1 MEMYNVKRKIV
12 ALFMIMLMA
21 LTVTTVAVTAKPTN
35 VTSTQGPAA
44 PIPPRVS
51 AAQGSSANAKAPAL
65 AGWTEAGASA
75 LCWDNNGNF
84 FFFTRGTDGA
94 LWYDVWNSG
103 TWSAWQSLGGVLT
116 SDPSVACQINTNVP
130 SVTITV
136 FVRGTNGAVYDITTM
151 NDGVSW
157 ANWHPLG
164 GQIASGTGPGAC
176 SWSQGRLDLFV
187 EGTNGALYHK
197 WSTNYGATWSGWE
210 SLGGK
215 LTSSPAAGGA
225 TSNTTNNIRVFVR
238 GTDGACWYK
247 EWTGTA
253 WSSWRSLGGQLAP
266 NTGPAVYGEVFVQ
279 GTDHQLWRKDF
290 SEAGSA
296 WSHLPACPEVLSASS
311 PAAFWSH
318 SGHPEVFVSTTSG
331 NLMCCFYTG
340 SWTPVNTWEWFSE
353 TSPP

>member
-1 MEMYNVKRKIV
+1 MEMDNVKRKIV

-157 ANWHPLG
+157 SNWHPLG

-197 WSTNYGATWSGWE
+197 WSTDGGTSWSGWQN
-210 SLGGK
+210 LGGV
-215 LTSSPAAGGA
+215 LTSSPAACAWSANRVDVFARGA
-225 TSNTTNNIRVFVR
+225 N
-238 GTDGACWYK
+238 GALWHK
-247 EWTGTA
+247 AWTGTT
-253 WSSWRSLGGQLAP
+253 WSTWQSLGGVIMANTAP
-266 NTGPAVYGEVFVQ
+266 GACSWGSGRLDVFVQ
-279 GTDHQLWRKDF
+279 GTDSGLWHKWY
-290 SEAGSA
+290 SGNS
-296 WSHLPACPEVLSASS
+296 WSGWENVSGLSLTSS
-311 PAAFWSH
+311 PAAAVW
-318 SGHPEVFVSTTSG
+318 PQSTTIDVYVLGPSG
-331 NLMCCFYTG
+331 VMWENSYSQGF
-340 SWTPVNTWEWFSE
+340 SWSGWTNNVS
-353 TSPP
+353 